1 MLSSVLALVAL
12 LPAFVLAQSPVYG
25 QCGGQGW
32 TRMSGN
38 FNSGCDNLRFRLN
51 LRFQQP
57 LLLAVPAWNGR
68 RWRWRNDYC
77 DQHENYDDCR
87 DYDHGLY
94 NNCLGSIRQFNSCC
108 WQPVYRP
115 QPIQIYLTPFYA
127 AEVAA
132 AAANITDATTQA
144 KALSVAKIPTFTW
157 FDTIAKVPDLGTY
170 LADASAQGKASGTPM
185 IVQIIVYDLPD
196 RDCAAAASNG
206 EFSIADNGQ
215 ANYFNYIDELVAQ
228 IKQFPDV
235 RVVAIIEP
243 DSLANLVTNLSVQ
256 KCANA
261 QTTYLACV
269 TYAIQQ
275 LNKLGNVYSYLDAGH
290 AGWLG
295 WPANLTPAAQLFAS
309 LFKNAGSPNM
319 VRGLATNVAN
329 YNALAAASPDPITQG
344 NANYDEIHYINA
356 LAPVL
361 SSSGFPAHFIVDQG
375 RSGVQNIRQQWGDW
389 CNVKGAGFGTRPT
402 SNTGYSTVDAIV
414 WAKPGGEC
422 DGTSNT
428 SAARYDYHCGLSDAD
443 QPAPEAG
450 TWFQEYFTTLVTK
463 ANPPL

>member
-1 MLSSVLALVAL
+1 MFSSGLLALLAI
-12 LPAFVLAQSPVYG
+12 LPAFVSAQSPVFG

-32 TRMSGN
+32 TGPTTCATGSTCTFNNAFYSQCLPGSLGGGTTTPGGGSGTTTPPTGTTTT
-38 FNSGCDNLRFRLN
+38 SAPTGS
-51 LRFQQP
+51 QT
-57 LLLAVPAWNGR
+57 PAAGNPYTG
-68 RWRWRNDYC
+68 
-77 DQHENYDDCR
+77 H
-87 DYDHGLY
+87 
-94 NNCLGSIRQFNSCC
+94 SIF
-108 WQPVYRP
+108 
-115 QPIQIYLTPFYA
+115 LTPFYA

-132 AAANITDATTQA
+132 AAANITDATTKA

-157 FDTIAKVPDLGTY
+157 FDTAAKVPDLGTY
-170 LADASAQGKASGTPM
+170 LASASAQGKSSGTPSL
-185 IVQIIVYDLPD
+185 VQIIVYDLPD

-206 EFSIADNGQ
+206 EYSIANGGQ
-215 ANYFNYIDELVAQ
+215 ALYFKYIDALVAQ
-228 IKQFPDV
+228 IAKFPDV

-295 WPANLTPAAQLFAS
+295 WPANLSPAAQLFTS
-309 LFKNAGSPNM
+309 LFKNAGSPSM

-329 YNALAAASPDPITQG
+329 YNALSAASPDPITQG
-344 NANYDEIHYINA
+344 NPNFDEIHYINA

-361 SSSGFPAHFIVDQG
+361 SSAGFPAHFIVDQG

-389 CNVKGAGFGTRPT
+389 CNVKGSGFGMRPT
-402 SNTGYSTVDAIV
+402 TNTGFTTIDAIV

-422 DGTSNT
+422 DGTSN
-428 SAARYDYHCGLSDAD
+428 SSSSRFDFHCALADAD

-450 TWFQEYFTTLVTK
+450 TWFQEFFTTLVTK